1 MEYGSFSLFHRDTQ
15 RMHRDTLR
23 FFILC
28 VSLRK
33 IFANLCGIKFNMNL
47 YHLYGLIFL
56 FINLNVF
63 GQNQEDKI
71 YNAVDSFTAHP
82 SAKALQNLTNTEADF
97 WRNPKPK
104 TKDEFLAIVVLNCN
118 KAYYENQFGQTQNAI
133 SSYEKAWQIYQKQ
146 KLSNYDIIE
155 FCLKPLGNLYTVL
168 GDYDSAENTIKQYFF
183 IVNTSKNYP
192 DAQKQKFA
200 AILNLSNVYQS
211 SGKISLAIEVLENTL
226 KTEQLSN
233 SQKGIL
239 LNNLGNNYLLSSTGN
254 LMRPEIYQSAKNAF
268 DSAVK
273 YLKDEKDQS
282 ETLSNSYRNLA
293 TLNRQREKY
302 EIADSYLDKA
312 EKLLLQ
318 TKNQQPRK
326 LAKLY
331 YEKALLLFDER
342 KYDESIKPIS
352 AVFKVLIPNY
362 NSKDIFPNQNQ
373 LYAETVLM
381 DAIDLQAEILQ
392 LKQPKKALKAFEL
405 SFYIEDLLMN
415 SLVYENSKI
424 ISQLRSRNRTEKC
437 ISIYSNLYET
447 ERKIQY
453 LEEAFQLSERTKSG
467 ILQRYR
473 SNIKNA
479 SVKEKQLLQELQNLN
494 NAILKEQQKVDL
506 ADISKIN
513 QLIKKQNE
521 SMLSLKKIQSEN
533 QDYLPENCDL
543 KALFSKLEN
552 DKAMMVY
559 YFMGFEN
566 QYYFTLQNNQIQLNR
581 LNTTHTSIPKIVR
594 FVDYFNEAN
603 AITND
608 IFGYNKCGKEVF
620 DILKLPNNSVY
631 QNLIIVPDG
640 ILNFLPFE
648 ALITQES
655 KTTNFAK
662 MHYLLNDFRITYNT
676 SANIYLNSKTV
687 SKSEKTVLGV
697 FPVFEKT
704 TFELSYSKKELESIR
719 SNFKGKYLENSNAIF
734 SNFKNDA
741 ANYSILHLSTH
752 ASSGDIETPASIKFY
767 DQEILYSELYN
778 LHINPDLVVLS
789 ACETGIGKLYKAEGA
804 MSIARGFQFAGAQNL
819 LFSLWKVN
827 DFTTSVFMSD
837 FYKNVKNDVSYF
849 EANSNAKLEY
859 LNDKSIPNAKKSPYY
874 WSSFVYYGSIST
886 EEKSGNYIYYVISF
900 LIVIGLFLVFNQY
913 RKWKIFTRF
922 SKKRNIKK

>member
-1 MEYGSFSLFHRDTQ
+1 MEVLKLFHKDTQ
-15 RMHRDTLR
+15 RMHRDTRR

-28 VSLRK
+28 ESLRK
-33 IFANLCGIKFNMNL
+33 IFVNLCGIKFNMNL
-47 YHLYGLIFL
+47 YNLYGLIFL
-56 FINLNVF
+56 FLTLNVF
-63 GQNQEDKI
+63 GQNQEDNI
-71 YNAVDSFTAHP
+71 YNAVDSFVAHP
-82 SAKALQNLTNTEADF
+82 SAKALQNLNAVEADF
-97 WRNPKPK
+97 WRNPKSK

-133 SSYEKAWQIYQKQ
+133 SSYEKAWQIYQKH
-146 KLSNYDIIE
+146 KLGNYDIIE

-211 SGKISLAIEVLENTL
+211 SGKISLAIELLENTL
-226 KTEQLSN
+226 KTEKLSN
-233 SQKGIL
+233 LQKGIL
-239 LNNLGNNYLLSSTGN
+239 WNNLGNNYLLSSGGN
-254 LMRPEIYQSAKNAF
+254 LLIPETYKKTENAF
-268 DSAVK
+268 KSAVK
-273 YLKDEKDQS
+273 YLENEKGQS
-282 ETLSNSYRNLA
+282 ETLSNSYRSLA
-293 TLNRQREKY
+293 TFNRQGYNLKEAK
-302 EIADSYLDKA
+302 SYLDKA
-312 EKLLLQ
+312 ERLLLQ

-342 KYDESIKPIS
+342 KYDESTKQIS
-352 AVFKVLIPNY
+352 DVFKILIPNF
-362 NSKDIFPNQNQ
+362 NSKDILPNQNQ
-373 LYAETVLM
+373 LYAETVLI

-392 LKQPKKALKAFEL
+392 LKQPKKALKAFDL

-447 ERKIQY
+447 ERKVQY

-479 SVKEKQLLQELQNLN
+479 SAKEKQLLQELQNLN
-494 NAILKEQQKVDL
+494 NAILKEQQKGDL
-506 ADISKIN
+506 ADISEIN
-513 QLIKKQNE
+513 NLIKKQNE
-521 SMLSLKKIQSEN
+521 LMLSLKKIQSEN
-533 QDYLPENCDL
+533 QNYLPENCDL

-559 YFMGFEN
+559 YFMGSEKL
-566 QYYFTLQNNQIQLNR
+566 YYFTLQHNRISLNR
-581 LNTTHTSIPKIVR
+581 VPIGDGKIVNIL
-594 FVDYFNEAN
+594 FFINYFNDASS
-603 AITND
+603 ITND
-608 IFGYNKCGKEVF
+608 ISGYNHSGKAAY
-620 DILKLPNNSVY
+620 DLLNLPTNFVY

-648 ALITQES
+648 ALITRES

-662 MHYLLNDFRITYNT
+662 MHYLLNDFKIAYNT
-676 SANIYLNSKTV
+676 SANIYLNSKPISTA
-687 SKSEKTVLGV
+687 EKTVLGV

-704 TFELSYSKKELESIR
+704 AFELSYSKKELESIR
-719 SNFKGKYLENSNAIF
+719 SNFKGKYLENSNASF
-734 SNFKNDA
+734 SNFKNTA
-741 ANYSILHLSTH
+741 PNYSVLHLSTH

-837 FYKNVKNDVSYF
+837 FYKNIKNNVSYF

-886 EEKSGNYIYYVISF
+886 EEKSANYIYYVISLLF
-900 LIVIGLFLVFNQY
+900 VIALFLVFNQY
-913 RKWKIFTRF
+913 QKWKIFTRF

>member
-1 MEYGSFSLFHRDTQ
+1 
-15 RMHRDTLR
+15 
-23 FFILC
+23 
-28 VSLRK
+28 
-33 IFANLCGIKFNMNL
+33 MNL
-47 YHLYGLIFL
+47 HQLYGFIFL
-56 FINLNVF
+56 FLSLTAF
-63 GQNQEDKI
+63 GQSQEDKI
-71 YNAVDSFTAHP
+71 YHAVDVFTAHP
-82 SAKALQNLTNTEADF
+82 SAKALQNLTNAESDF

-104 TKDEFLAIVVLNCN
+104 TKDELLAVVVLNCN
-118 KAYYENQFGQTQNAI
+118 KAYYENQFGQTQNSI
-133 SSYEKAWQIYQKQ
+133 SSYEKAWQIYQKH

-168 GDYDSAENTIKQYFF
+168 GDYDSAENTIKQYFY

-239 LNNLGNNYLLSSTGN
+239 LNNLGNNYWLSSKQ
-254 LMRPEIYQSAKNAF
+254 LLFIKNSNDKAEKAF
-268 DSAVK
+268 QVSIE
-273 YLKDEKDQS
+273 YLKNEKNQS

-293 TLNRQREKY
+293 SMNRQWHRFDV
-302 EIADSYLDKA
+302 ADSYMQKA
-312 EKLLLQ
+312 EKLFLE

-342 KYDESIKPIS
+342 KYEESTKQIS

-362 NSKDIFPNQNQ
+362 NSKKILPGQNQ

-381 DAIDLQAEILQ
+381 DVIDLQAEILQ
-392 LKQPKKALKAFEL
+392 LKQPKRALNAFKL
-405 SFYIEDLLMN
+405 SFYIEELLMN

-437 ISIYSNLYET
+437 ISIYNSLYEK
-447 ERKIQY
+447 ERRTQY
-453 LEEAFQLSERTKSG
+453 LEEAFQLSEKTKSG
-467 ILQRYR
+467 ILKRYL
-473 SNIKNA
+473 SNIENA
-479 SVKEKQLLQELQNLN
+479 SAEEKLLLQELQNLN
-494 NAILKEQQKVDL
+494 NFILKEQQKGDL

-513 QLIKKQNE
+513 DFIKKQNE
-521 SMLSLKKIQSEN
+521 SVLLLKKIQSEDQN
-533 QDYLPENCDL
+533 YLPENCDL

-552 DKAMMVY
+552 DKAMMIY
-559 YFMGFEN
+559 YFMGAEKL
-566 QYYFTLQNNQIQLNR
+566 YYFTLQNNTIQLNYIWTNH
-581 LNTTHTSIPKIVR
+581 LAIPEILH
-594 FVDYFNEAN
+594 FIDYFNDAN
-603 AITND
+603 SITND
-608 IFGYNKCGKEVF
+608 ISGYNKYGKAVY
-620 DILKLPNNSVY
+620 DLLKFPKKSVY
-631 QNLIIVPDG
+631 QNLVIVPDG

-662 MHYLLNDFRITYNT
+662 MHYVLNDFKIAYNT
-676 SANIYLNSKTV
+676 SANIYLNSKPI

-704 TFELSYSKKELESIR
+704 AFELSYSKKELESIR
-719 SNFKGKYLENSNAIF
+719 DNFKGKYLENSNAGF
-734 SNFKNDA
+734 SNFKRNA
-741 ANYSILHLSTH
+741 PNYSILHLSTH

-837 FYKNVKNDVSYF
+837 FYKNVKNNVSYF
-849 EANSNAKLEY
+849 EANANAKLGY
-859 LNDKSIPNAKKSPYY
+859 LNNKSIPNAKKSPYY
-874 WSSFVYYGSIST
+874 WSSFVYYGSISA
-886 EEKSGNYIYYVISF
+886 EEKSGNYIYYGISF
-900 LIVIGLFLVFNQY
+900 LIVIGLFLIFNYY
-913 RKWKIFTRF
+913 RKWKIFTKS
-922 SKKRNIKK
+922 SKKNTTKK

>member
-1 MEYGSFSLFHRDTQ
+1 
-15 RMHRDTLR
+15 
-23 FFILC
+23 
-28 VSLRK
+28 
-33 IFANLCGIKFNMNL
+33 MNL
-47 YHLYGLIFL
+47 YNLYGLIFIFL
-56 FINLNVF
+56 TLNAF

-71 YNAVDSFTAHP
+71 YHAIDVFTAHP
-82 SAKALQNLTNTEADF
+82 SAKAIQDLSNTEADF

-104 TKDEFLAIVVLNCN
+104 TKDELLAVVVLNCN

-168 GDYDSAENTIKQYFF
+168 GDYDSAENTIKQYYF

-192 DAQKQKFA
+192 DAQNQKFA

-211 SGKISLAIEVLENTL
+211 SGKISSAIEVLENTL
-226 KTEQLSN
+226 KTEKLSN

-239 LNNLGNNYLLSSTGN
+239 LNNLGNNYWLNSKQFIKNAPQNAEKAFLSSI
-254 LMRPEIYQSAKNAF
+254 E
-268 DSAVK
+268 
-273 YLKDEKDQS
+273 YLKNEKGQF

-293 TLNRQREKY
+293 SMNRQWQQFD
-302 EIADSYLDKA
+302 IADSYMQKA
-312 EKLLLQ
+312 EKLLLE

-326 LAKLY
+326 RAKLY
-331 YEKALLLFDER
+331 YEKALLLFDEQ
-342 KYDESIKPIS
+342 KYEESAKQIS
-352 AVFKVLIPNY
+352 IVFKTLIPNY
-362 NSKDIFPNQNQ
+362 NSKDILPNKNQ
-373 LYAETVLM
+373 LYAETVLV
-381 DAIDLQAEILQ
+381 DALDLQAEIL
-392 LKQPKKALKAFEL
+392 KIKDPKNALKAFGL

-424 ISQLRSRNRTEKC
+424 LMQLRSRNRTEKC
-437 ISIYSNLYET
+437 ISVYDELFSKEGKT
-447 ERKIQY
+447 KY
-453 LEEAFQLSERTKSG
+453 LEEAFQLSEKTKSG
-467 ILQRYR
+467 ILKGYR

-479 SVKEKQLLQELQNLN
+479 SAEEKQLLQELQDLN
-494 NAILKEQQKVDL
+494 NAILKEQQKGDS
-506 ADISKIN
+506 ANISKIN
-513 QLIKKQNE
+513 TLIKQQNE
-521 SMLSLKKIQSEN
+521 VMISLKKVQSEN
-533 QDYLPENCDL
+533 TDYIPEKCDV
-543 KALFSKLEN
+543 KALLSKLKK

-559 YFMGFEN
+559 YFMGSEKL
-566 QYYFTLQNNQIQLNR
+566 YFFVLQNDQIDLNHI
-581 LNTTHTSIPKIVR
+581 NITHLGIPRIAQ
-594 FVDYFNEAN
+594 FIDYFNSPD

-608 IFGYNKCGKEVF
+608 ISGYNHYGKDVY
-620 DILKLPNNSVY
+620 DLLKLPNNSVY
-631 QNLIIVPDG
+631 KNLVIVPDG

-655 KTTNFAK
+655 NTTNFAK
-662 MHYLLNDFRITYNT
+662 MHYLLNDFRIAYTT
-676 SANIYLNSKTV
+676 SANIYLNAKPV
-687 SKSEKTVLGV
+687 SKSKKTVLGV
-697 FPVFEKT
+697 FPVFEGT
-704 TFELSYSKKELESIR
+704 SFELSYSKKELESIR
-719 SNFKGKYLENSNAIF
+719 RNFKGKYLENSNAGF
-734 SNFKNDA
+734 ADFKNNA
-741 ANYSILHLSTH
+741 SNYSILHLSTH

-849 EANSNAKLEY
+849 EANTNAKREY

-874 WSSFVYYGSIST
+874 WSSFVYYGSISA

-900 LIVIGLFLVFNQY
+900 LIVIGLFLGFNHY

-922 SKKRNIKK
+922 SKKRITKK